1 MQFLMLSQAQAQSM
15 RLAMAQSE
23 RRQCLNCS
31 APEYNQLINKQ
42 GKQDLQTAVSRYLA
56 PLNSVF
62 RL

>member
-23 RRQCLNCS
+23 RRQRLNCS